1 MIEYGKTEFW
11 LGLNFLFG
19 LFAVSEV
26 IMAKEKGGKKG
37 LAPRIE
43 SEAKALALPL
53 IEQAGCTLWDVC
65 FEKEGAMWYLRV
77 LFDSEEGIDSDRCEE
92 ISKPV
97 NELFDKQGFIE
108 QVDILE
114 IGTPGIFKKLRKPEH
129 FREYIGKRI
138 RAQVKSDKGE
148 RFVIGSLDEYDE
160 ENSQIVIDGETI
172 RLKACIKVNAEP
184 LDIETQLDEIEEDET
199 LEQSET
205 EEAVDEGNIE

>member
-19 LFAVSEV
+19 LFAFSEV

-43 SEAKALALPL
+43 REAKALAQPL

-77 LFDSEEGIDSDRCEE
+77 LFDSDESIDSDRCEE

-129 FREYIGKRI
+129 FREFIGKRI

-148 RFVIGSLDEYDE
+148 RFVIGLLDEYDD
-160 ENSQIVIDGETI
+160 ENAEIVIDGEKI
-172 RLKACIKVNAEP
+172 RLKSCIKVNAEP
-184 LDIETQLDEIEEDET
+184 SDIEAQFDGIEEDEI
-199 LEQSET
+199 LEGAETQEADTESEA
-205 EEAVDEGNIE
+205 E

>member
-1 MIEYGKTEFW
+1 
-11 LGLNFLFG
+11 
-19 LFAVSEV
+19 
-26 IMAKEKGGKKG
+26 MAKEKGGKKG

-43 SEAKALALPL
+43 SEAEALALPL
-53 IEQAGCTLWDVC
+53 IERAGCRLWDVL

-77 LFDSEEGIDSDRCEE
+77 LFDSDEGIDSDRCEE

-114 IGTPGIFKKLRKPEH
+114 IGTPGIFKKLRRPEH
-129 FREYIGKRI
+129 FREYIGKRV

-148 RFVIGSLDEYDE
+148 RFVIGILDEYDR
-160 ENSQIVIDGETI
+160 ENSEIVIDGEKI

-184 LDIETQLDEIEEDET
+184 SDFETRLEELEDEDN
-199 LEQSET
+199 EASDKSES
-205 EEAVDEGNIE
+205 EEATGEGK